1 SSRSKSRSTSRST
14 SRTSRNDR
22 AIYITT
28 SNLALPTERLRLV
41 QEVIQEILRELQEM
55 IEQFTQQ

>member
-28 SNLALPTERLRLV
+28 SNLALPTERLRLG
-41 QEVIQEILRELQEM
+41 RHFPEM
-55 IEQFTQQ
+55 DKRKTFVWC